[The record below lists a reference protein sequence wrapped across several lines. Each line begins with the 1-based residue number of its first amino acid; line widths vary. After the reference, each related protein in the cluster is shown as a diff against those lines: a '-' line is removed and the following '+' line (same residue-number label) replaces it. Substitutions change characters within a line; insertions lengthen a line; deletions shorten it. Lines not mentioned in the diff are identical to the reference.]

1 MVGRVEIVLA
11 VLLGLALLL
20 GLGNQK
26 RILQAK
32 KQEIRDRKEVE
43 ILDARVREV
52 NRTTVMNA
60 FSASHAV
67 MIRKI
72 WTMERFHLVNPEIR
86 SLSSDRAIHSEKEF
100 FLEGNVTLL
109 RKNDSIYEARKVRY
123 DQEGKVLRSVGPFYA
138 HRGEDYV
145 RGYDFIYEVTPQRTR
160 ARKVFAHYLLR
171 EGGKELRKS
180 AVEK

>member
-26 RILQAK
+26 QILQAK

-52 NRTTVMNA
+52 NRTNVMNA

-67 MIRKI
+67 MIKKI
-72 WTMERFHLVNPEIR
+72 WMMERFRLVNPEIR

-100 FLEGNVTLL
+100 LLEGNVTLL
-109 RKNDSIYEARKVRY
+109 RKDDSVYEARKVRY
-123 DQEGKVLRSVGPFYA
+123 DQKGKVLRSIGPFYA
-138 HRGEDYV
+138 HRSEDYV

-180 AVEK
+180 AAEK